1 MDLFVN
7 LHTHP
12 KGASAP
18 SSAEFSFIDPLST
31 VLTTFTAP
39 EVGIL
44 AGSPSSLPDSCD
56 GDESA
61 VSAPPATAAA
71 APDATAA
78 AAPEATFAA
87 APEVTP
93 KADSSVH
100 AASVAH
106 VGTLASASL
115 PGSQSS
121 WVNVSSGS
129 QPWQAMSSRGS
140 MVTRKTKTLALMFLK
155 TQSCGFVCFSGVL

>member
-78 AAPEATFAA
+78 AAPEAA
-87 APEVTP
+87 P